1 MRRILEDRVMDPMR
15 FYVNG
20 DPEAEPTGMN
30 EETEWTFDFPNLEE
44 SRLDLE
50 GGLDVARLELCLT
63 PKRQYFQNDSVQIKG
78 LSEIHLVATGLLPHL
93 ELNKTVSCNFDLL
106 QFYNGQAILDFLL
119 EHKHEGGNYLPMLYQ
134 EDAIIHDAYIR
145 LEQWEGAED
154 GRRASVRM
162 VLQDQHGS
170 TRFAWCLALEA
181 DSEG

>member
-1 MRRILEDRVMDPMR
+1 MRRILEDRVIDPMR

-20 DPEAEPTGMN
+20 DPDAEPTGMN

-50 GGLDVARLELCLT
+50 RGLDVARLELCLT

-78 LSEIHLVATGLLPHL
+78 LSEIHLAATGLLPHL

-106 QFYNGQAILDFLL
+106 QFYNGQDILNAFWKDDQYHLS
-119 EHKHEGGNYLPMLYQ
+119 MLYQ